1 MKDIG
6 VTTKE
11 MGRDVGELIKN
22 IPPLSEKDIDLIK
35 RNPSLS
41 FFQKAKIIK
50 RMRKTLKLQFENKE
64 NGQV

>member
-6 VTTKE
+6 VTTEE
-11 MGRDVGELIKN
+11 MGRAVGELIKN

>member
-6 VTTKE
+6 VTTEE
-11 MGRDVGELIKN
+11 MGRAVGELVKN

>member
-6 VTTKE
+6 VTTEE
-11 MGRDVGELIKN
+11 MGRAVGELIKN

-35 RNPSLS
+35 RNPPLS

-64 NGQV
+64 NGHV

>member
-6 VTTKE
+6 VTTEE
-11 MGRDVGELIKN
+11 MGRAVGELIKN

-50 RMRKTLKLQFENKE
+50 RMRKTLKLKFENKE

>member
-6 VTTKE
+6 VTTEE
-11 MGRDVGELIKN
+11 MGRAVGELIKN
-22 IPPLSEKDIDLIK
+22 IPPLSEKDIGLIK
-35 RNPSLS
+35 RNPFLS

>member
-1 MKDIG
+1 MKEIG
-6 VTTKE
+6 VTTEE
-11 MGRDVGELIKN
+11 MGEAAVELIKN

>member
-6 VTTKE
+6 VTTEE
-11 MGRDVGELIKN
+11 MGRAVGELIKN

-64 NGQV
+64 SGQV